1 MAPADFR
8 RETRGASARDVIFA
22 KERAGGAGPACD
34 VDAALERQRD
44 TVKRAERLVLN
55 DCGLSGAG
63 LCAGTSRVQMDKG
76 VEFGLKGFD
85 AAQMG
90 FDKFDGRDFF

>member
-1 MAPADFR
+1 
-8 RETRGASARDVIFA
+8 
-22 KERAGGAGPACD
+22 
-34 VDAALERQRD
+34 
-44 TVKRAERLVLN
+44 VKRAERLVLN